1 MLSEMFWT
9 NHCCIWRLRALDW
22 VFGPCD
28 SQLGQ
33 SSDTGGLKEAQ
44 AQRAQCEWP
53 KRTTD

>member
-22 VFGPCD
+22 AFGPCD

-44 AQRAQCEWP
+44 AQRARCGWP
-53 KRTTD
+53 KRTID